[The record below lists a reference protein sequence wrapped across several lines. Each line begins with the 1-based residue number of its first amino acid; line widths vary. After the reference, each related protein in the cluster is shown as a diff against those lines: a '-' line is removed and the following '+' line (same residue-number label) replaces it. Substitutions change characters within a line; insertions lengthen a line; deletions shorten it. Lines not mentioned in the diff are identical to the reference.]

1 MSKFSFTRIFTNC
14 YCTFQSIQIWLK
26 SVRGAIEVF
35 LCPDDKEND
44 SDKPMK
50 NLSPIKPIADRLP
63 SVVPSLPAD
72 VFPAPQMKQNTSPT
86 NSPDKYNM
94 LLQTH
99 DTVPH
104 DLEDSLVPL
113 SPSLPDHDYMF
124 SLSSEEGI
132 ADLFDAYDISIGN
145 KIDFM

>member
-1 MSKFSFTRIFTNC
+1 
-14 YCTFQSIQIWLK
+14 
-26 SVRGAIEVF
+26 VF

-44 SDKPMK
+44 PDRPMK
-50 NLSPIKPIADRLP
+50 NLSPIKPITDTLP
-63 SVVPSLPAD
+63 AVVPSLPAEI
-72 VFPAPQMKQNTSPT
+72 FPAPQIKQITSPA
-86 NSPDKYNM
+86 NSPDKYNV

-104 DLEDSLVPL
+104 DLEDDLVPL
-113 SPSLPDHDYMF
+113 SPSLTEDEYMF
-124 SLSSEEGI
+124 SLSNEEGI